1 MGRSNLGGLSNEG
14 EDLSRGQQLWIGL
27 IVFQYSF
34 LCVAYKSSFWG
45 HIVYYSCALD
55 RHTGNNSEKCL
66 ATPFLCQR
74 KENLRACGWWTD
86 FTNNTLSRFMRE
98 RALSL
103 FLPVSYGEEHY
114 SNYCILFS
122 WTLLICN

>member
-1 MGRSNLGGLSNEG
+1 MTNLGGLSNEG

-27 IVFQYSF
+27 D
-34 LCVAYKSSFWG
+34 FWG

-55 RHTGNNSEKCL
+55 RHTGNNSEKYL

-74 KENLRACGWWTD
+74 KETLRACTWWTD

-114 SNYCILFS
+114 SNYCILF
-122 WTLLICN
+122 